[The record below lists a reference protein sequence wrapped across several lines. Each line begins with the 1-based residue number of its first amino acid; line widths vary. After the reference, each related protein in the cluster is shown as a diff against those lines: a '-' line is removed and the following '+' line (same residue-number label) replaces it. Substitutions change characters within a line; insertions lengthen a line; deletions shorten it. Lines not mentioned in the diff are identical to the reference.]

1 MRGLHEEETPLVYT
15 TITRAKEDS
24 MKIAERM
31 NRLGTETAFEVLAR
45 AKALEARGRD
55 IIHLQIG
62 EPDFDT
68 PSNIVEAGAQALHNG
83 YTHYGPSAGMPELRQ
98 AIATETA
105 RTRGIDVGADNV
117 VVTSGAKPIMF
128 YTMLALVNEGDEVLY
143 PNPGF
148 PIYES
153 MINFVGGVPVPIK
166 LLSDRDFEID
176 VDEVAASIT
185 PKTKLMIVNSPNN
198 PCGSVVEKETL
209 RKLADLAIE
218 HDLWVLTDE
227 VYIRLLFEG
236 EFSSIASFPG
246 MVERSIILDGFSKT
260 YAMTGWR
267 IGYGVM
273 PEELVPHFTKLNTNS
288 VSHTASAIQMAGI
301 EALRG
306 PQEKTYEFRDEF
318 KGRRDVFVNGL
329 NEIPGIRCPM
339 PKGAF
344 YAFPNIEGTGI
355 TSRRFADELLQ
366 DYGVASLAGESFGE
380 YGTGCVRFSFA
391 NSTENLKRA
400 LERIAEFVDA
410 KK

>member
-1 MRGLHEEETPLVYT
+1 
-15 TITRAKEDS
+15 

-45 AKALEARGRD
+45 AKALEAQGRD

-68 PSNIVEAGAQALHNG
+68 PSNIVEAGAEALRNG
-83 YTHYGPSAGMPELRQ
+83 YTHYGPSPGMPELRE
-98 AIATETA
+98 AIATEVA
-105 RTRGIDVGADNV
+105 GTRGIDVGADNV

-128 YTMLALVNEGDEVLY
+128 YTMLALVDEGDEVLY

-166 LLSDRDFEID
+166 LLSERDFEID

-185 PKTKLMIVNSPNN
+185 PKTTLMVLNSPNN
-198 PCGSVVEKETL
+198 PCGSVVERETI
-209 RKLADLAIE
+209 RQLAELAVE
-218 HDLWVLTDE
+218 HDLWVLSDE
-227 VYIRLLFEG
+227 IYIRLLFEG
-236 EFSSIASFPG
+236 EHCSIASFPG
-246 MVERSIILDGFSKT
+246 LVDRTIILDGFSKT

-273 PEELVPHFTKLNTNS
+273 PEELVPHFSKLNTNS
-288 VSHTASAIQMAGI
+288 VSCTASAIQMAGV
-301 EALRG
+301 EALQG
-306 PQEKTYEFRDEF
+306 PQELTYEFRDEF
-318 KGRRDVFVNGL
+318 KARRDVFVGGL

-339 PKGAF
+339 PMGAF
-344 YAFPNIEGTGI
+344 YAFPNIEGTGM
-355 TSRRFADELLQ
+355 TSRRFADDLLQ

-380 YGTGCVRFSFA
+380 YGKGCVRFSFA
-391 NSTENLKRA
+391 NSIENLNRA

-410 KK
+410 NGS